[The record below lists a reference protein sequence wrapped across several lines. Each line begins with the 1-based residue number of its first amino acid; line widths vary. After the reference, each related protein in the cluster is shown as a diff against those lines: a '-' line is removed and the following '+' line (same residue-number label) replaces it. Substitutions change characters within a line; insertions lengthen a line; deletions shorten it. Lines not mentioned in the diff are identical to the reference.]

1 MTNPPFIG
9 FDDMDSRLTWNAIMD
24 AITAGHLLPR
34 AEVADG
40 FAYRDDDTLLSRS
53 AWVNG
58 LGIAVKAATI
68 FPKLNPSI
76 NGGVMLFDDTNG
88 TLRATLDFHLVTK
101 WKTVGDSLLGA
112 KLLARSDSKRLLI
125 LGAGTVSGSLV
136 DAYRTLFPD
145 IQISI
150 WNRTAARARDLAE
163 AKGVAFTEDLEASV
177 RSADSISS
185 ATMTTDPVIKGEWL
199 QPGQHVDLIGA
210 YRPDMREADDETLTR
225 ARIFVDNRSTTMDH
239 IGELKDPLARGV
251 IAPKDVLGDYYDIA
265 GGDFKRQ
272 SRDEITLFKNGGGA
286 HLDLMVSDAIYREF
300 VAGH

>member
-1 MTNPPFIG
+1 MTNPPFIS
-9 FDDMDSRLTWNAIMD
+9 FDDMDTRLTWAEIMEAIK
-24 AITAGHLLPR
+24 AGHLLPR

-68 FPKLNPSI
+68 FPNLNPSI
-76 NGGVMLFDDTNG
+76 NGGVMLFNDADG

-112 KLLARSDSKRLLI
+112 KLLARPDSKRLLI
-125 LGAGTVSGSLV
+125 LGAGTVAGSLV
-136 DAYRTLFPD
+136 DAYRTVFPD

-150 WNRTAARARDLAE
+150 WNRTLARAQELAA
-163 AKGVAFTEDLEASV
+163 AKGVEYVNDLETGV
-177 RSADSISS
+177 RSADIISS
-185 ATMTTDPVIKGEWL
+185 ATMTTNPVIKGEWL
-199 QPGQHVDLIGA
+199 QPGQHLDLIGA
-210 YRPDMREADDETLTR
+210 YRPDMREADDEALKR

-251 IAPKDVLGDYYDIA
+251 ISRDDILGDYYDIA
-265 GGDFKRQ
+265 HGGYARISD
-272 SRDEITLFKNGGGA
+272 DEITLFKNGGGA
-286 HLDLMVSDAIYREF
+286 HLDLMVADAIYRGF
-300 VAGH
+300 KGAT